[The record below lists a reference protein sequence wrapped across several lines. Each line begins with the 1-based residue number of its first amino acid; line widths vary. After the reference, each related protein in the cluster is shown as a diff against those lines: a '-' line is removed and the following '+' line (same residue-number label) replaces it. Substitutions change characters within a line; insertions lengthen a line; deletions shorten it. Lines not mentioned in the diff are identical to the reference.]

1 MAAERADR
9 EHGRKQKRN
18 RQDGKNLFG
27 KIEDV
32 RQRDDA
38 GPDATAEIG
47 VELVGQIDHDD
58 QDREAEQ
65 RDEEHSTPFTEQV
78 AVEGTEPRE
87 RTRSHSGASRP
98 SRTASPS
105 LPPSRRRARCSPRA
119 AQSRAAE
126 SRRSGK

>member
-9 EHGRKQKRN
+9 EHGRKQHRN
-18 RQDGKNLFG
+18 RQDEKHLFW

-38 GPDATAEIG
+38 GLDATAEIG

-78 AVEGTEPRE
+78 AVEGTK
-87 RTRSHSGASRP
+87 SHSGASRP

-105 LPPSRRRARCSPRA
+105 LPPSRRRARVSPRP
-119 AQSRAAE
+119 AQS
-126 SRRSGK
+126 